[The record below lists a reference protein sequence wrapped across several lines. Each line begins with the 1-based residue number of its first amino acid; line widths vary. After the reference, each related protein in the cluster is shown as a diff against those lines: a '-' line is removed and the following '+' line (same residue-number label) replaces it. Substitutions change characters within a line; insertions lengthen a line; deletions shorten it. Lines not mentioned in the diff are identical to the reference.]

1 MSELQERRY
10 KEVSPEETVKRLKE
24 LLKELDIEVEEKWS
38 EESSVGTYSLR
49 ICIKGTDVGQNG
61 KGMTK
66 EFAMASGYAEF
77 FERMQNGMF
86 RFRMEKPTEEIS
98 FVNSPDEEHLTV
110 EQALGIE
117 KIANKNENQKEKQEE
132 NNKIQNSFFENILK
146 QNGKDEITN
155 EEKID
160 YIKEILN
167 EKSNLVEKE
176 EYNYL
181 PYYSVKNKNLEYIPD
196 RLFSYLFDTNG
207 MCAGNSPEEALIEG
221 LSEILERYAGMR
233 IFKDKITLPEI
244 SDEYIEKFPKVKNM
258 IYRLRENKDYYF
270 KLVDC
275 SFGGKYPVAGLYIIE
290 KNTGKFGFKMGAHP
304 DYGIAMERCFTE
316 AAQGRDIYEYA
327 ETCLFDFYGGEDCK
341 NRNLTEFIFADL
353 SLVPYQVIGEK
364 ADYEFTPM
372 PDVSNLDN
380 KTILKN
386 MVNGILNDGKDI
398 LIRNLS
404 TLGFPTF
411 SIAIP
416 SMSEVSFD
424 PNATYFNIFITMQKL
439 MQNMENINLNN
450 IKEVIRMMET
460 IVNDIGYEKLSILI
474 SLIDRSVLP
483 CEEMGM
489 GAKYFLSILYL
500 MDGQYRKASK
510 ILEDLSF
517 IAGSLLQNNL
527 EKIMIKAV
535 YYYASAMD
543 KLKDHKKAMYYINLL
558 FDDEIANCVDL
569 SFKDVQN
576 ILINHYGITKEDYVD
591 NDNSFYLP
599 FMKKLR
605 EAQRDNKI
613 NQMDNAKIFE

>member
-1 MSELQERRY
+1 MQ
-10 KEVSPEETVKRLKE
+10 
-24 LLKELDIEVEEKWS
+24 W
-38 EESSVGTYSLR
+38 
-49 ICIKGTDVGQNG
+49 Q
-61 KGMTK
+61 
-66 EFAMASGYAEF
+66 AGYAEF
-77 FERMQNGMF
+77 FERLQNGMF
-86 RFRMEKPTEEIS
+86 RFRMEKPTEEIP
-98 FVNSPDEEHLTV
+98 FVNSPDEKFLTV
-110 EQALGIE
+110 EQALNIE
-117 KIANKNENQKEKQEE
+117 EYG
-132 NNKIQNSFFENILK
+132 KIQNSFFENILK
-146 QNGKDEITN
+146 ENGKDNKTT
-155 EEKID
+155 EEKVD

-167 EKSNLVEKE
+167 ENSNLVEKE
-176 EYNYL
+176 QYNYL
-181 PYYSVKNKNLEYIPD
+181 PYYSVKNKDLEYIPD

-221 LSEILERYAGMR
+221 LSEILERYAGMK

-244 SDEYIEKFPKVKNM
+244 PDKYIDKFPKVKKM
-258 IYRLRENKDYYF
+258 VEKLKQNKDYYF

-327 ETCLFDFYGGEDCK
+327 ETCIFDFYGYENGK

-364 ADYEFTPM
+364 PDYQFKEM

-380 KTILKN
+380 KVILKN
-386 MVNGILNDGKDI
+386 MVKAILEDGKDI
-398 LIRNLS
+398 LIRDLS
-404 TLGFPTF
+404 ILGFPTF

-416 SMSEVSFD
+416 GMSEISFD
-424 PNATYFNIFITMQKL
+424 PNATHFNIFVTMQKL
-439 MQNMENINLNN
+439 MQNIESINLRN
-450 IKEVIRMMET
+450 IKEVIRMMEL

-474 SLIDRSVLP
+474 SLIDSSILP
-483 CEEMGM
+483 CEQMGM
-489 GAKYFLSILYL
+489 GAKYFLATLYI
-500 MDGQYRKASK
+500 MNKQYEKAAR

-517 IAGSLLQNNL
+517 IAESLLQNNL

-543 KLKDHKKAMYYINLL
+543 KLQNHEKAMYYIDLL
-558 FDDEIANCVDL
+558 FDKDIANCIDF
-569 SFKDVQN
+569 SFKDAQD

-591 NDNSFYLP
+591 NDDSYYLP

-605 EAQRDNKI
+605 EEQRDNRI
-613 NQMDNAKIFE
+613 EQIDNKKIFE

>member
-1 MSELQERRY
+1 MQ
-10 KEVSPEETVKRLKE
+10 
-24 LLKELDIEVEEKWS
+24 W
-38 EESSVGTYSLR
+38 
-49 ICIKGTDVGQNG
+49 Q
-61 KGMTK
+61 
-66 EFAMASGYAEF
+66 AGYAEF
-77 FERMQNGMF
+77 FERLQNGMF
-86 RFRMEKPTEEIS
+86 RFRMEKPTEEIP
-98 FVNSPDEEHLTV
+98 FVNSPDEKFLTV
-110 EQALGIE
+110 EQVLNIE
-117 KIANKNENQKEKQEE
+117 EYG
-132 NNKIQNSFFENILK
+132 KIQNSFFENILK
-146 QNGKDEITN
+146 ENGKDNKTT
-155 EEKID
+155 EEKVD

-167 EKSNLVEKE
+167 ENSNLVEKE
-176 EYNYL
+176 QYNYL
-181 PYYSVKNKNLEYIPD
+181 PYYSVKNKDLEYIPD

-221 LSEILERYAGMR
+221 LSEILERYAGMK

-244 SDEYIEKFPKVKNM
+244 PDKYIDKFPKVKKM
-258 IYRLRENKDYYF
+258 VEKLKENKDYYF

-327 ETCLFDFYGGEDCK
+327 ETCIFDFYGYENGK

-364 ADYEFTPM
+364 PDYQFKEM

-380 KTILKN
+380 KVILKN
-386 MVNGILNDGKDI
+386 MVKAILEDGKDI
-398 LIRNLS
+398 LIRDLS

-416 SMSEVSFD
+416 GMSEISFD
-424 PNATYFNIFITMQKL
+424 PNATHFNIFVTMQKL
-439 MQNMENINLNN
+439 MQNIESINLRN
-450 IKEVIRMMET
+450 IKEVIRMMEL

-474 SLIDRSVLP
+474 SLIDSSILP
-483 CEEMGM
+483 CEQMGM
-489 GAKYFLSILYL
+489 GAKYFLAILYI
-500 MDGQYRKASK
+500 MNKQYEKAAR

-517 IAGSLLQNNL
+517 IAESLLQNNL

-543 KLKDHKKAMYYINLL
+543 KLQNHEKAMYYINLL
-558 FDDEIANCVDL
+558 FDKDIANCIDF
-569 SFKDVQN
+569 SFKDAQD

-591 NDNSFYLP
+591 NDDSYYLP

-605 EAQRDNKI
+605 EEQRDNRI
-613 NQMDNAKIFE
+613 GQIDNKKIFE

>member
-1 MSELQERRY
+1 MSELQSRRY
-10 KEVSPEETVKRLKE
+10 KEVSPEETVKKLKK
-24 LLKELDIEVEEKWS
+24 LLTKLGIEVEEKWS
-38 EESSVGTYSLR
+38 KESSVGTYSLR
-49 ICIKGTDVGQNG
+49 ICIKGTDIGQNG

-77 FERMQNGMF
+77 FERFQNGMM
-86 RFRMEKPTEEIS
+86 RFRMEKPTKEIP
-98 FVNSPDEEHLTV
+98 FINSPDEMHLSV
-110 EQALGIE
+110 EELING
-117 KIANKNENQKEKQEE
+117 N
-132 NNKIQNSFFENILK
+132 NSFFDNILK
-146 QNGKDEITN
+146 QNGKENLSKTEQI
-155 EEKID
+155 E

-167 EKSNLVEKE
+167 EKSDLVPKE
-176 EYNYL
+176 DYVSL
-181 PYYSVKNKNLEYIPD
+181 PYYSVKNKDIEYIPD

-221 LSEILERYAGMR
+221 LSEILERYAGMK
-233 IFKDKITLPEI
+233 IFTDRITLPEI
-244 SDEYIEKFPKVKNM
+244 PNEYIEKFPKVKKM
-258 IYRLRENKDYYF
+258 VEMLKENKDYYF
-270 KLVDC
+270 RLVDC

-327 ETCLFDFYGGEDCK
+327 ETSLFDFYGFENTK

-364 ADYEFTPM
+364 ADYEFTEM
-372 PDVSNLDN
+372 PDVSNENN

-386 MVNGILNDGKDI
+386 LINSILNEGNDI

-404 TLGFPTF
+404 ILGFPTF

-416 SMSEVSFD
+416 GMSEISFD
-424 PNATYFNIFITMQKL
+424 PNATYFNVFITMQRL
-439 MQNMENINLNN
+439 MKNIESINLKNL
-450 IKEVIRMMET
+450 KEVIRMMEI
-460 IVNDIGYEKLSILI
+460 IVNEIGYEKISILI
-474 SLIDRSVLP
+474 SLKDNSILP
-483 CEEMGM
+483 CEQMGS
-489 GAKYFLSILYL
+489 GAKYFLAILYI
-500 MDGQYRKASK
+500 MNKEYEKAAK

-517 IAGSLLQNNL
+517 IAENLLENSI

-543 KLKDHKKAMYYINLL
+543 KLNNHENAMYYINML
-558 FDDEIANCVDL
+558 FDKEISNCIDM
-569 SFKDVQN
+569 SFREVQN

-591 NDNSFYLP
+591 NDDSFYLP
-599 FMKKLR
+599 FMKKFR

-613 NQMDNAKIFE
+613 DQIENKRIFE